1 MVFLRVW
8 CYSSEKVTEGVF
20 VMTQRAIICPR
31 CRRLIGSTETS
42 CSWCGAKR
50 PGSWW
55 QATAW
60 TRNALEGDWLVRAI
74 ITANVVFYILSL
86 LLGAGGS
93 HGNPLGLFSPNQT
106 GLLLLGA
113 TGTIPVDQFHRV
125 WTLLSAN
132 YLHGGILHILFNM
145 MAVRQIA
152 PWVVREYGPS
162 RMVIIYT
169 LGGVFGFWVSYIAGV
184 PFTIGASASIC
195 GLIGS
200 LLYYGKSR
208 GGAYGSAVYREVS
221 GWVMGLG
228 LIGLILPGINN
239 WAHAGGIIGGIVLGL
254 MLKYEERKPETS
266 IHRATALLCATAT
279 AGVLGWAAVSALLLS
294 V

>member
-1 MVFLRVW
+1 MF
-8 CYSSEKVTEGVF
+8 
-20 VMTQRAIICPR
+20 
-31 CRRLIGSTETS
+31 
-42 CSWCGAKR
+42 
-50 PGSWW
+50 
-55 QATAW
+55 
-60 TRNALEGDWLVRAI
+60 
-74 ITANVVFYILSL
+74 
-86 LLGAGGS
+86 
-93 HGNPLGLFSPNQT
+93 
-106 GLLLLGA
+106 
-113 TGTIPVDQFHRV
+113 
-125 WTLLSAN
+125 
-132 YLHGGILHILFNM
+132 
-145 MAVRQIA
+145 
-152 PWVVREYGPS
+152 
-162 RMVIIYT
+162 IIYT